1 MKMRLHTGEP
11 QEGNR
16 LKRIPT
22 KHQKWQRRFYY
33 MIGLNSLTLL
43 LLMLALYRVI

>member
-1 MKMRLHTGEP
+1 MKLRLHTGEP
-11 QEGNR
+11 QDGNR

-33 MIGLNSLTLL
+33 MIGLNCLTLL
-43 LLMLALYRVI
+43 LFGLYILRII